1 MINNGNIGE
10 IGKVRNIFLKGN
22 RGNTN
27 NNRVYK
33 K

>member
-10 IGKVRNIFLKGN
+10 IGKVRNMFLKGN

-27 NNRVYK
+27 NSI
-33 K
+33 